1 MLTHYCVSPAGK
13 IGPIALQ
20 GMVTAPHYL
29 ASQAGLD
36 ILRRGGNAVDAA
48 IATSAT
54 LSVVY
59 PHMCTLGGDNF
70 WLIFD
75 ASSQTLHG
83 LNASGRA
90 AFLATVEYYTGKGLN
105 HIPSRGW
112 DAAITVPGA
121 VSGWDE
127 AFRFAHE
134 AMPSSMK
141 WSDLFASP
149 IEYSRHGCP
158 VSTSLAQWS
167 AIDASQE
174 DKNARFLQR
183 FPELARIFFPGGSPL
198 RQGSILRQPDLARS
212 LESIALHGASEFYT
226 GTLAHAISD
235 DMTRHNGL
243 LTLDDLACHHAEWV
257 TPLSVD
263 YRGFQAYN
271 LPPNTQ
277 GIASLEILN
286 ILHNF
291 DVLGM
296 GESSADHIHTIV
308 EATKEAFLDRDAYIS
323 DPDFVHAPLDFLLS
337 SEHGKRQAERIDM
350 TRSKTSLPLLDP
362 NGDTVW
368 LGVVD
373 KYGNAVSLIQSIYHD
388 FGSGIIPSGTG
399 IILQNRGCFFSLQPD
414 HVNKLQ
420 PGKRTMHTLNPAMLL
435 KDGKPWLV
443 YGTMGGEGQPQTQA
457 AMVTRIVDFGMTPQE
472 AITAPRW
479 LYGRTWGSDS
489 NDLRLEGRFAPDIV
503 EELRHRGHTVNLV
516 EDYAHAMGHAGAIC
530 IDVETGLL
538 QGGCDPR
545 SDGLSA
551 VGY

>member
-1 MLTHYCVSPAGK
+1 MTTHYCASPAGR
-13 IGPIALQ
+13 IGPMALR
-20 GMVTAPHYL
+20 GMVTSPHYL

-48 IATSAT
+48 IATAAT
-54 LSVVY
+54 LSVLY

-90 AFLATVEYYTGKGLN
+90 AFQATVQYYADKGLN
-105 HIPSRGW
+105 RIPSRGW
-112 DAAITVPGA
+112 DAAITIPGA

-127 AFRFAHE
+127 AFRFAHD
-134 AMPSSMK
+134 AMGSSMEWK
-141 WSDLFASP
+141 DLFTSS

-167 AIDASQE
+167 AINASPE
-174 DKNARFLQR
+174 DKTSRFLQR
-183 FPELARIFFPGGSPL
+183 FPELARIFFPSGHPL
-198 RQGSILRQPDLARS
+198 RQGSVLVQPDLAHS

-226 GTLAHAISD
+226 GSIAHAMVD
-235 DMTRHNGL
+235 DMSRHGGL
-243 LTLDDLACHHAEWV
+243 LTMDDFVSHHAEWV
-257 TPLSVD
+257 HPLSVD
-263 YRGFQAYN
+263 YRGLQACN

-286 ILHNF
+286 ILQNF
-291 DVLGM
+291 TISEMKEG
-296 GESSADHIHTIV
+296 GADHIHAVV
-308 EATKEAFLDRDAYIS
+308 EATKEAFLDRDTYVS

-337 SEHGKRQAERIDM
+337 PEHGKYQAERIDM
-350 TRSKTSLPLLDP
+350 TRAGTPLTPLDP

-373 KYGNAVSLIQSIYHD
+373 KDGNAVSLIQSIYHD
-388 FGSGIIPSGTG
+388 FGSGIIPTGTG
-399 IILQNRGCFFSLQPD
+399 IILQNRGCFFSLQPG
-414 HVNKLQ
+414 HVNELR

-435 KDGKPWLV
+435 KEGKPWLV

-457 AMVTRIVDFGMTPQE
+457 AMITRIVDFGMTPQE
-472 AITAPRW
+472 AIAAPRW

-489 NDLRLEGRFAPDIV
+489 NDLRVEGRVDSDTVAQ
-503 EELRHRGHTVNLV
+503 LRQRGHTVNVV
-516 EDYAHAMGHAGAIC
+516 EDYAHAMGHAGAIR
-530 IDVETGLL
+530 IDQETGLL